1 MNMIIV
7 GCGRIGSTLAE
18 ELSQEDCDIT
28 VIDTRRDRVQQIA
41 DNCDV
46 MGMVGNGT
54 SFQLLEEAGIA
65 TCDVF
70 IAVTGQ
76 DEVNLLCCVIAKKA
90 GHGITTIARV
100 RDFTYHEERTYLQQS
115 LGISMLLNPEL
126 TAATEIARRLRT
138 PKAIDISTF
147 AEGRAELLTFSLEG
161 KNPLA
166 NLPISR
172 MNQKLGT
179 DILVCAV
186 ERNRKAIIPKGDF
199 VFQLGDKVSI
209 VGSPQSTSLFFQR
222 IGIAS
227 GQARD
232 TMLLGGGR
240 IAYYLASQLAG
251 MKINIKILE
260 ADEERCAYLSEAL
273 PSAMVIHASSHNR
286 DVLLEEGLESAQSVV
301 ALTNVDEENM
311 MLSMLASIYNPKGK
325 RVTKVSDMPF
335 SEVLERMDLGSV
347 ICPRDLAARQI
358 AQYIRA
364 MQNSMNSS
372 VETNYPILDGKAE
385 VLSFRL
391 EGTSPLF
398 NVPLMELPLR
408 DDLLVS
414 AIIRKGRVFNPRGN
428 DCLMRDDTMIVVTSH
443 KGIRELTD
451 ILRPGA
457 ALRSRLGRPLEEDSR
472 R

>member
-7 GCGRIGSTLAE
+7 GCGKIGSTLAE

-28 VIDTRRDRVQQIA
+28 VIDTERSKVQRIA

-46 MGMVGNGT
+46 MGVVGNGT
-54 SFQLLEEAGIA
+54 SFQLLEEAGIGA
-65 TCDVF
+65 CDVF

-76 DEVNLLCCVIAKKA
+76 DEVNLLCCVVAKKA

-115 LGISMLLNPEL
+115 LGISMLINPEL

-147 AEGRAELLTFSLEG
+147 AEGRAELLTFPLERRS
-161 KNPLA
+161 PLVD
-166 NLPISR
+166 LPINR

-186 ERNRKAIIPKGDF
+186 ERERKALIPKGDF
-199 VFQLGDKVSI
+199 VFQEGDKVSI

-222 IGIAS
+222 IGMAS
-227 GQARD
+227 GQAKD
-232 TMLLGGGR
+232 TMILGGGR
-240 IAYYLASQLAG
+240 IAYYLACQLAG

-260 ADEERCAYLSEAL
+260 ADEDRCAYLSEAL
-273 PSAMVIHASSHNR
+273 PSAMVIHASSRNR

-301 ALTNVDEENM
+301 ALTNVDEENL

-335 SEVLERMDLGSV
+335 SEVLERMDLGSI
-347 ICPRDLAARQI
+347 ICPRELAARQI
-358 AQYIRA
+358 VQYIRA
-364 MQNSMNSS
+364 MQNSKSS
-372 VETNYPILDGKAE
+372 NVETAYPILDGKAE

-391 EGTSPLF
+391 EGASPLL
-398 NVPLMELPLR
+398 NIPLMELPIR

-414 AIIRKGRVFNPRGN
+414 AIIRKGRVFNPRGS
-428 DCLMRDDTMIVVTSH
+428 DSLKRDDTMIVVTSH
-443 KGIRELTD
+443 KGIRELSD

-457 ALRSRLGRPLEEDSR
+457 AIIGRLGKLTEEEGR